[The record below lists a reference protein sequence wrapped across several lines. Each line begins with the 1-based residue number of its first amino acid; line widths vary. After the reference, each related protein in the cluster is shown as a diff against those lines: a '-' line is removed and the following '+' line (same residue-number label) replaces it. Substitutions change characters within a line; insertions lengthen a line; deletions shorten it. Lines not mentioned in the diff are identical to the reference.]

1 MSDGS
6 ESNPL
11 GHVLTKPPRRAFHE
25 CDRMHP
31 MTSTPRLDRLTRKPD
46 RGTSNRARLD
56 ALLDDQLVATVSS
69 VVDGQPWMVPL
80 LYARDGDR
88 VLIHGSTGAGLLRHF
103 AEGAPACLGV
113 FALDGLVVAE
123 STFESSANYRSAVLR
138 GIFEVLTGRAAH
150 DALNILSDKIL
161 PGRTS
166 EVRPSTAK
174 EVAATVALALPIEE
188 GSWLYKERTGLPGE
202 PAEEVAPTTWM
213 GVVPFRTV
221 RGPAEPA
228 PWTGPEA
235 PVPDSVRRVIE
246 RG

>member
-80 LYARDGDR
+80 LHARDGDR

-103 AEGAPACLGV
+103 AE
-113 FALDGLVVAE
+113 
-123 STFESSANYRSAVLR
+123 
-138 GIFEVLTGRAAH
+138 
-150 DALNILSDKIL
+150 
-161 PGRTS
+161 
-166 EVRPSTAK
+166 RP
-174 EVAATVALALPIEE
+174 
-188 GSWLYKERTGLPGE
+188 R
-202 PAEEVAPTTWM
+202 
-213 GVVPFRTV
+213 
-221 RGPAEPA
+221 PA
-228 PWTGPEA
+228 P
-235 PVPDSVRRVIE
+235 
-246 RG
+246 